1 MAEEKDDNHA
11 GLVPGMLGEIVT
23 KLGRAGINMEI
34 TVSVVDKKPT
44 GNWVIEIMPPLS
56 QEQLKVAILTLGGQ
70 LARNGK
76 IQIYGTEI

>member
-1 MAEEKDDNHA
+1 
-11 GLVPGMLGEIVT
+11 MLGEIVT